1 MSRYYRQLIER
12 FGYTYSSDAVA
23 SVSFYLSVE
32 ELSGGRAG
40 YFPPPQKSTHTSP
53 NTSQQIKAPIGCT
66 SVSIECWGGGGSGGS
81 VVKEGSFP
89 NGAAGG
95 AGGSYAFGEFEIT
108 EGQTI
113 YLYVGGGG
121 IASTASSTNGRRI
134 NGTQSWV
141 NLVSNTKPTSLSQ
154 GILAVGGQGGQSRH
168 TDAIL
173 PGIGT
178 TAGCIGEV
186 VFAGGNGATPSLTF
200 YEIFNSPWFSGG
212 GGGGATYSGNGGNA
226 NGIFGGNHTLGSGG
240 GAGGAGRYVSGNGN
254 VGLSP
259 GGGGSGALL
268 QDGFAGSYLGGNG
281 SAGKIIFYW
290 GTHLYPIVR

>member
-1 MSRYYRQLIER
+1 ML
-12 FGYTYSSDAVA
+12 
-23 SVSFYLSVE
+23 
-32 ELSGGRAG
+32 
-40 YFPPPQKSTHTSP
+40 
-53 NTSQQIKAPIGCT
+53 
-66 SVSIECWGGGGSGGS
+66 GGGGSGGS

-186 VFAGGNGATPSLTF
+186 VFAGGNGATGSNTQ
-200 YEIFNSPWFSGG
+200 SGG
-212 GGGGATYSGNGGNA
+212 GGGMAFHSADGQNA
-226 NGIFGGNHTLGSGG
+226 NGTIGGFSYSYTGYGSG
-240 GAGGAGRYVSGNGN
+240 AAGRTISGNGN
-254 VGLSP
+254 VGISV

-268 QDGFAGSYLGGNG
+268 KDGLAGSYLGGNG
-281 SAGKIIFYW
+281 GGAKIIFYW